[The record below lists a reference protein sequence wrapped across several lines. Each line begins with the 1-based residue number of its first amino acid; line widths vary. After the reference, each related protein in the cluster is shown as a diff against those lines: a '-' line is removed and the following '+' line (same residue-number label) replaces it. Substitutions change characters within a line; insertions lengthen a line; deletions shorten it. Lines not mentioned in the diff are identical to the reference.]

1 MVSSNTK
8 NLHQSDQRCVW
19 KLVLRVIAVVVALVG
34 MGCVAWILYK
44 LRQWAN
50 THEEENYQA
59 DDFILPWL
67 LFSFTL
73 SLLYNAA
80 NILMALSHHSN
91 LLTPT
96 ATIACDILLTLSLL
110 ASGIWLCLAATTSID
125 GNNALDIHFYTR
137 NSSYAY
143 SLTIKSAI
151 EIIAI
156 ALTFLAA

>member
-1 MVSSNTK
+1 MK
-8 NLHQSDQRCVW
+8 NHNQNDGRWVW
-19 KLVLRVIAVVVALVG
+19 KIVLRVIGIVVALVG

-50 THEEENYQA
+50 NHKEGDYQA
-59 DDFILPWL
+59 DEFILPWL

-80 NILMALSHHSN
+80 NIIMVLSHHSN
-91 LLTPT
+91 LLTRT
-96 ATIACDILLTLSLL
+96 ATVACDLLLTLSLL
-110 ASGIWLCLAATTSID
+110 ASGIWLSLAATTSID
-125 GNNALDIHFYTR
+125 GNNALDIHFYPR

-151 EIIAI
+151 VIISI
-156 ALTFLAA
+156 TLTFLAA